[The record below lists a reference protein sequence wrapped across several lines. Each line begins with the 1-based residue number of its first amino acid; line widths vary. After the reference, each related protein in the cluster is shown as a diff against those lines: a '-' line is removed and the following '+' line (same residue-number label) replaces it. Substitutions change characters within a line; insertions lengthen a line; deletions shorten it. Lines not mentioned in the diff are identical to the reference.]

1 MISRMQ
7 GHPGL
12 RPEFEFTAE
21 QRAVIDHAEGALLV
35 VAGPGTGKTR
45 VIVERIARLIERDDA
60 RPQEILALTFA
71 RRAAGEMQIRLARR
85 LEALAGPVTVGTFHS
100 FCLTLVQQHYD
111 ALGYPAPPRII
122 GPREQVEFMRR
133 VLRDLAPGALGPLA
147 PVAARPFG
155 ARLLAEGI
163 GRLADGPPDSFDPAL
178 RVALEAVATAFHDA
192 SRAASL
198 LDLSSLVPEAVR
210 LLESEAALADELRAR
225 YRHIVV
231 DEYQDTNA
239 PQERLLELLAP
250 ASANLMVVGDDDQA
264 IYGFRGS
271 STRNLLTF
279 ESRRNARRL
288 DLTKNWRCGG
298 AIQALASRV
307 IDRNHDRLVKQI
319 TAVSD
324 QAHVTALQYDDLAS
338 HARGLAALIDDEVRG
353 NGRRCGDIAV
363 LWRTLGH
370 PLVDLLLVELARH
383 ETPARVIRPERG
395 GAGLRDAVAAVFRLH
410 VTGARIDDEALV
422 TVLESE
428 LSDVSPVDAQRLRR
442 AARRARRSLADLL
455 DDAGSDDPQ
464 AIRAAATARHIR
476 DVLNARA
483 GDAQGLL
490 FEIWRAFPPLARAA
504 LSLISEDVTAQV
516 QARRLVASFQTLSE
530 DAQAFVLANPT
541 AGPGEFLER
550 LQLEVREPEERQVD
564 DLGADVV
571 RLLTAHAA
579 KGLEWPVVLVPAL
592 EDGVFPATAGARGTS
607 DALSALAQPES
618 PADLLEEERRL
629 FYVAIS
635 RAKARLV
642 LSVDAEGR
650 QRPAAPSRFW
660 AEGGIAPEA
669 AGDASGL
676 DNLRTPDDA
685 EVWLRH
691 RLRTGT
697 TVQRAQAVY
706 ALDGLPGARD
716 PGWWSLIEPLSDRP
730 PEMSSAPLELAA
742 TRLADFRACPYR
754 FKAAQLLGLKPPP
767 EPGSGMGLIVHAAL
781 SDFHAPDRTHELDAR
796 TLGRL
801 IDEHWDDEDF
811 RYQPIADRYRQDAHG
826 LIANYLKFHAERGRA
841 LAVEQPFALEVGGLR
856 VSGRIDAI
864 FAGDGDYDP
873 SGVEI
878 VDFKTGRTAMPKTVA
893 ATDLQLGIYALAF
906 DGADELAGFGSPS
919 AAIYL
924 FVGTITD
931 RSRDKGVRPRP
942 TDPQDRAK
950 VHAKL
955 ERYEAAIRRWELS
968 PKSQAASFRAEAD
981 ADDLKVLS
989 DTTLCSYCAFRRICP
1004 DFAPTRAGA

>member
-1 MISRMQ
+1 MIARMQ
-7 GHPGL
+7 GQPGI

-21 QRAVIDHAEGALLV
+21 QRAVIEHAEGALLV

-45 VIVERIARLIERDDA
+45 VIVERIARLIERGDA
-60 RPQEILALTFA
+60 RPQDILALTFA

-100 FCLTLVQQHYD
+100 FCLTLVQQHYG
-111 ALGYPAPPRII
+111 ALGYPTPPRII
-122 GPREQVEFMRR
+122 GPREQVELVRR
-133 VLRDLAPGALGPLA
+133 VLRDMLPEALGPLA

-163 GRLADGPPDSFDPAL
+163 GRLADSPPESFDPAL
-178 RVALEAVATAFHDA
+178 RVALEAVAAAFHDA
-192 SRAASL
+192 ARAGSL

-210 LLESEAALADELRAR
+210 LLESEAALAAELRAR

-250 ASANLMVVGDDDQA
+250 NSANLMVVGDDDQA

-271 STRNLLTF
+271 SARNLLTF
-279 ESRRNARRL
+279 ERRRNARRL

-298 AIQALASRV
+298 AIQELASRV
-307 IDRNHDRLVKQI
+307 IDQNQDRLDKQI

-324 QAHVTALQYDDLAS
+324 EARVTALRYDDLAS

-363 LWRTLGH
+363 LWRSLGH

-383 ETPARVIRPERG
+383 EIPARAIRPERG
-395 GAGLRDAVAAVFRLH
+395 GAGLRDAVAAILTLQVNS
-410 VTGARIDDEALV
+410 AQIEDEALV

-442 AARRARRSLADLL
+442 AARRARRSLAGLL
-455 DDAGSDDPQ
+455 DDPAPDDPH
-464 AIRAAATARHIR
+464 AVRAAATLRQIR
-476 DVLNARA
+476 DVLNVRA
-483 GDAQGLL
+483 GDPHSLL

-504 LSLISEDVTAQV
+504 LTLSSEDVAEQV
-516 QARRLVASFQTLSE
+516 RARRLVASFQTLSE

-550 LQLEVREPEERQVD
+550 LKLEVGEPEERQIED
-564 DLGADVV
+564 IGADVV

-592 EDGVFPATAGARGTS
+592 EDGVFPATAGARGTA
-607 DALSALAQPES
+607 DALSALAQPDS
-618 PADLLEEERRL
+618 PAVLLEEERRL

-635 RAKARLV
+635 RAQERLV

-660 AEGGIAPEA
+660 ADGGIAPEST
-669 AGDASGL
+669 AGADGL

-685 EVWLRH
+685 EAWLRH

-697 TVQRAQAVY
+697 PVQRTQAVY
-706 ALDGLPGARD
+706 ALDGLPRTGD
-716 PGWWSLIEPLSDRP
+716 PGWWSLIEPPADRP
-730 PEMSSAPLELAA
+730 PEIGSEPLPLAA
-742 TRLADFRACPYR
+742 TGLADFRACPYR
-754 FKAAQLLGLKPPP
+754 FKAARLLGLRPPS
-767 EPGSGMGLIVHAAL
+767 EPASGMGLIVHAAL
-781 SDFHAPDRTHELDAR
+781 SDFHAPEGTHELDAR

-801 IDEHWDDEDF
+801 IDEHWDDENF
-811 RYQPIADRYRQDAHG
+811 RYQPIAARYRQDAHG
-826 LIANYLKFHAERGRA
+826 LIANYLRFHAERGRA
-841 LAVEQPFALEVGGLR
+841 LAVEQPFELQVGGLR
-856 VSGRIDAI
+856 VRGRIDAI
-864 FAGDGDYDP
+864 FAGDGD
-873 SGVEI
+873 GVQI
-878 VDFKTGRTAMPKTVA
+878 VDFKTGRTAMPKTEA

-906 DGADELAGFGSPS
+906 DGAEDLAGFTSPS
-919 AAIYL
+919 TAVYL
-924 FVGTITD
+924 FISTITD
-931 RSRDKGVRPRP
+931 RSRDKGVKSRP

-955 ERYEAAIRRWELS
+955 ERYEAAIRRWELP
-968 PKSQAASFRAEAD
+968 PKSQAAGFRADAD
-981 ADDLKVLS
+981 ADDLTVLG
-989 DTTLCSYCAFRRICP
+989 DTTLCSYCAYRRICP